1 MGYVENVTVFATPKW
16 TVLAIDKHLLYA
28 LTLQALT
35 TSYYI
40 QRNKSSRKFKSY
52 WKRKTK
58 PEFLAI

>member
-40 QRNKSSRKFKSY
+40 N
-52 WKRKTK
+52 
-58 PEFLAI
+58 